1 MMWCHGSKQQNSGQW
16 EHVFIIHKEFHY
28 FSTVRLKK
36 TLGKEQ
42 AISLALLYFFKA
54 GKKIGYSE

>member
-1 MMWCHGSKQQNSGQW
+1 VVVNNRKFVSGKS
-16 EHVFIIHKEFHY
+16 VMRNKEFHY

>member
-1 MMWCHGSKQQNSGQW
+1 MRN
-16 EHVFIIHKEFHY
+16 KEFHY